1 MYATDLDDIIRQ
13 SSGMAVEGPTDIK
26 KVAQE
31 EIPLSRSNTHC
42 ALASEILEQH
52 KAL

>member
-1 MYATDLDDIIRQ
+1 
-13 SSGMAVEGPTDIK
+13 MAIEGPTDIE

-31 EIPLSRSNTHC
+31 EIPLGRSNTHR